1 MWQDNL
7 ISVVNLIMIYAVIM
21 QVIKGFKDQ
30 KRHINFQTGLITFVG
45 LYATAIAFFSLGL
58 TFSAVTVFVS
68 GTLWLVLFIQTIIYK
83 K

>member
-7 ISVVNLIMIYAVIM
+7 ITVVNLTMVYGMLM
-21 QVIKGFKDQ
+21 QVIKGFRDK

-45 LYATAIAFFSLGL
+45 LYASAIAFFSLNL
-58 TFSAVTVFVS
+58 IFSGITIVIS
-68 GTLWLVLFIQTIIYK
+68 GTLWLILFIQTIIYK